1 MTIYYVSP
9 TGSDSQAGTLD
20 RPFASLQYAHDL
32 AQPGDTIYLRGGV
45 YNLKNGVQLTND
57 GESGRPI
64 TVTNYPGEKPILDGS
79 QMTSSEYYGSS
90 GAGGW
95 VLDGSSISWNH
106 ISGLEV
112 RGGPMGGIVIRDQSH
127 NNILERLDVHDSGRL
142 SQWEGKGVSLF
153 GPASNNLLQKIDSHD
168 NRDLSGDN
176 ADGFQISVTGAGN
189 VLRGNRAW
197 NNSDDGF
204 DFYNIQNGTKGAGVL
219 IEGNWAF
226 KNGYDAS
233 GKAEGD
239 GNGFK
244 LGGQRAG
251 SGGESGGHTVI
262 NNVAWGNLTNGF
274 DQNEA
279 NIDSVLHNNTAYNNG
294 SYNYAYDFGATHNSF
309 VNNVSAGSGRVAV
322 SGAGTASNNSWNYG
336 TPTSS
341 DFVSLND
348 AGARGARAADGS
360 LPTTDFLHLSS
371 GSALVDKG
379 KDVGLSYAG
388 KAPDLGSFESGMATG
403 SKPQPDNPG
412 IGTQPDNPAT
422 QPDTPVTK
430 PDTPVTQPDNPAT
443 KPDNPVETA
452 RVFGTDKADKM
463 VGTSGNDWIHG
474 NAGRDVIDGG
484 AGNDTLL
491 GGSGRDTLIGGLGA
505 DTMSGG
511 AGRDTFIFRSPSESF
526 PGAGNRDV
534 IEWFQRGADKLDLS
548 LIDANTAVRGDQV
561 FHFAGKTSEVE
572 ANSVSY
578 FHSGHHTIIQ
588 GDVDGDGH
596 ADFQIELNQAINLN
610 RDHFIL

>member
-9 TGSDSQAGTLD
+9 TGSDSQVGTLD

-45 YNLKNGVQLTND
+45 YSLKNGVQLTND

-79 QMTSSEYYGSS
+79 QMTSSAYYGSS

-95 VLDGSSISWNH
+95 VLDGSSISWNN

-112 RGGPMGGIVIRDQSH
+112 RGGPMGGIVIHDESH
-127 NNILERLDVHDSGRL
+127 NNIIERLDVHDNGRL

-153 GPASNNLLQKIDSHD
+153 GPGSNNLLQNIDSHD
-168 NRDLSGDN
+168 NHDLSGDN
-176 ADGFQISVTGAGN
+176 ADGFQISTTGAGN

-204 DFYNIQNGTKGAGVL
+204 DFFNIQDGTKGAGVL

-226 KNGYDAS
+226 NNGYDAS

-244 LGGQRAG
+244 LGGQRP
-251 SGGESGGHTVI
+251 GGGAESGGHTVI
-262 NNVAWGNLTNGF
+262 NNVSWGNLSNGF
-274 DQNEA
+274 DQNDA
-279 NIDSVLHNNTAYNNG
+279 SIDSVLQNNTAYNNG
-294 SYNYAYDFGATHNSF
+294 AYNYAYWSGHNSF
-309 VNNVSAGSGRVAV
+309 VNNLSAGSGKLAV
-322 SGAGTASNNSWNYG
+322 SGAGSASNNSWNY
-336 TPTSS
+336 TAPTSN

-371 GSALVDKG
+371 GSTLVDKG

-452 RVFGTDKADKM
+452 KVFGTDKADKM

-474 NAGRDVIDGG
+474 NAGCDVIDGG

-511 AGRDTFIFRSPSESF
+511 AGRDTFIFRSPSESL

-534 IEWFQRGADKLDLS
+534 IEWFQRGTDKLDLS

-578 FHSGHHTIIQ
+578 FHSDHHTIIQ

-596 ADFQIELNQAINLN
+596 ADFQIELNQAINLS

>member
-1 MTIYYVSP
+1 MTIFYVSP

-32 AQPGDTIYLRGGV
+32 AKPGDTIYLRGGV
-45 YNLKNGVQLTND
+45 YNLKEGIQLTND

-79 QMTSSEYYGSS
+79 HMTSSEYYGRS

-112 RGGPMGGIVIRDQSH
+112 RGGPMGGIVIRDESH
-127 NNILERLDVHDSGRL
+127 NNIIERLDVHDNGRL

-153 GPASNNLLQKIDSHD
+153 GPGSNNLLQNIDSHD
-168 NRDLSGDN
+168 NHDLSGDN
-176 ADGFQISVTGAGN
+176 ADGFQISTSGAGN

-204 DFYNIQNGTKGAGVL
+204 DFFNIQNGTKGGSVL

-226 KNGYDAS
+226 NNGYDAS

-244 LGGQRAG
+244 LGGQRP
-251 SGGESGGHTVI
+251 GGGAESGGHTVI
-262 NNVAWGNLTNGF
+262 NNVAWGNLSNGF
-274 DQNEA
+274 DQNDA
-279 NIDSVLHNNTAYNNG
+279 TMDSVLHNNSAYNNG
-294 SYNYAYDFGATHNSF
+294 AYNYAYWSGHNSF
-309 VNNVSAGSGRVAV
+309 VNNLSAGSGKVAV

-341 DFVSLND
+341 DFVSLDD

-371 GSALVDKG
+371 GSSLVDKG
-379 KDVGLSYAG
+379 KDVGHSFAG

-403 SKPQPDNPG
+403 SKPLPDNPGTGTQPDKPGTGTQPDKPDTGAQPDNPVAG
-412 IGTQPDNPAT
+412 
-422 QPDTPVTK
+422 VK
-430 PDTPVTQPDNPAT
+430 VS
-443 KPDNPVETA
+443 
-452 RVFGTDKADKM
+452 GTDKADKM
-463 VGTSGNDWIHG
+463 VGTSGHDWMHG
-474 NAGRDVIDGG
+474 NAGADVLDGG

-491 GGSGRDTLIGGLGA
+491 GGSGADKLIGGLGA

-511 AGRDTFIFRSPSESF
+511 AGRDTFIFRSASESL
-526 PGAGNRDV
+526 PGAGNRDL
-534 IEWFQRGADKLDLS
+534 IQWFERGADKVDLS

-561 FHFAGKTSEVE
+561 FHFAGKTSAVE

-578 FHSGHHTIIQ
+578 FHSDNHTIIQ
-588 GDVDGDGH
+588 GDVNGDGH
-596 ADFQIELNQAINLN
+596 ADFQIELNQMINLS

>member
-1 MTIYYVSP
+1 MTIFYVSP

-20 RPFASLQYAHDL
+20 RPFASLQYAHDM
-32 AQPGDTIYLRGGV
+32 AKPGDTIYLRGGV
-45 YNLKNGVQLTND
+45 YNLKEGIQLTND

-106 ISGLEV
+106 ISGLEI
-112 RGGPMGGIVIRDQSH
+112 RGGPMGGIVIRDESH
-127 NNILERLDVHDSGRL
+127 YNIIERLDVHDSGRL

-153 GPASNNLLQKIDSHD
+153 GPASNNLLQNIDSHD

-176 ADGFQISVTGAGN
+176 ADGFQISVSGAGN

-219 IEGNWAF
+219 IDGNWAF
-226 KNGYDAS
+226 HNGYDAS
-233 GKAEGD
+233 GKPEGD

-274 DQNEA
+274 DQNAA
-279 NIDSVLHNNTAYNNG
+279 NIDSVLYNNSAYNNG

-371 GSALVDKG
+371 GSSLVDKG

-403 SKPQPDNPG
+403 SKPLPDNPG
-412 IGTQPDNPAT
+412 TGT
-422 QPDTPVTK
+422 QPDTPVTN
-430 PDTPVTQPDNPAT
+430 PDTPVTQPDKPAEGV
-443 KPDNPVETA
+443 KVS
-452 RVFGTDKADKM
+452 GTDNADKW
-463 VGTSGNDWIHG
+463 VGTSGNDWFHG
-474 NAGRDVIDGG
+474 NMGADVIDGG

-491 GGSGRDTLIGGLGA
+491 GGSGADKLIGGLGA

-511 AGRDTFIFRSPSESF
+511 AGRDTFIFRSVSESL
-526 PGAGNRDV
+526 PGAGNRDM
-534 IEWFQRGADKLDLS
+534 IQWFERGADKIDLS

-561 FHFAGKTSEVE
+561 FQFAGKTSAVE

-578 FHSGHHTIIQ
+578 FHSDNHTIVQ
-588 GDVDGDGH
+588 GDVDGDGK
-596 ADFQIELNQAINLN
+596 ADFQIELNQVINLS